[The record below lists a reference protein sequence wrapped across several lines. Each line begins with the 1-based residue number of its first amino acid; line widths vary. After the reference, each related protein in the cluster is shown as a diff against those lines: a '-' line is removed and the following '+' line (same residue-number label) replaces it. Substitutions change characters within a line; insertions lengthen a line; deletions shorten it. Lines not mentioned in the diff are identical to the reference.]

1 MKGGLIE
8 VSDSRNQSRD
18 SLNSSQSG
26 EGIFAPREG
35 ILNAPVRPFIA
46 YTEDTII
53 GIVLDPIIA
62 NNEAGKRVFKRKLPN
77 DPEQILSALAP
88 YTDAV
93 IGIVI
98 ESTYN
103 WYWLVD
109 ALMAEGYKVHL
120 ANPTEIK

>member
-1 MKGGLIE
+1 
-8 VSDSRNQSRD
+8 
-18 SLNSSQSG
+18 
-26 EGIFAPREG
+26 
-35 ILNAPVRPFIA
+35 
-46 YTEDTII
+46 
-53 GIVLDPIIA
+53 
-62 NNEAGKRVFKRKLPN
+62 LPN

-88 YTDAV
+88 YKDTV

-120 ANPTEIK
+120 ANPTEIKQYKGLKYSDDQHDAFWLAEMLRLGILPEGYIYPKEDRPIRSSSVCRTSFAGTTGSGSRRMTSRH